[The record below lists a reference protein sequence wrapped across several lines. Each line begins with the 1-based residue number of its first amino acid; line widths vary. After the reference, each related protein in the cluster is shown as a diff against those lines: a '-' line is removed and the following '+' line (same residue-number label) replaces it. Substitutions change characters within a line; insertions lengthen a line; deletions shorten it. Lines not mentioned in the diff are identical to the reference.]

1 MTTSMPPVRSQ
12 PSRVRSGSAALVRR
26 PRFGFR
32 GGPTAAAAALLFSA
46 GMAFLS
52 LPAASAADSEPF
64 PSRPIKVVVPF
75 SAGGGTDT
83 YARIIAEAIQRYR
96 LLPQPMVVINMPG
109 AGATAGSGYVKNA
122 EPDGYTLLLLHDTIV
137 TARLSGAADYGP
149 EAFEPIAGTTEVG
162 MVIAVSQR
170 SPYRSLGELMRAARQ
185 HPGRIAFGANLG
197 ALTHYAGLQLEHAAP
212 GTRFRFV
219 QSGGGAERFAD
230 LRGGH
235 IDVTGFSLEEFLRF
249 RSDGLRA
256 LAYFGERR
264 HPALPDVPTAIEQGF
279 AAAMSNTFYWWA
291 PKGTPRERIDRIA
304 EALQAALQTP
314 YVLEKLRAMHC
325 DPLFVRGEALRRR
338 IAATETRLAALVV
351 RNTTPLP
358 DLPRAVVTLA
368 IVLAIAAVGR
378 ELRRQHMRRHRPQL
392 AGGSPTPTATTPLAD
407 ATASSTEGPPAGENA
422 ASPLTDK
429 VRMATAAG
437 LLAAYAALTFYTPL
451 GFRGATPLFVLA
463 FGNLAAPG
471 RRLRDQAALA
481 ALGLL
486 LAFGLH
492 AVFTHLLVVA
502 LP

>member
-1 MTTSMPPVRSQ
+1 MTIPSARPHPSVDPARAKTS
-12 PSRVRSGSAALVRR
+12 GHRR
-26 PRFGFR
+26 PFALGPLWWFIAAPLALCLGPSPCSDRF
-32 GGPTAAAAALLFSA
+32 
-46 GMAFLS
+46 
-52 LPAASAADSEPF
+52 ASAADGEPF
-64 PSRPIKVVVPF
+64 PSRPIRVIVPF

-83 YARIIAEAIQRYR
+83 YARIIAEAIQRYE
-96 LLPQPMVVINMPG
+96 LLAQPLVVINMPG

-162 MVIAVSQR
+162 MVIAVSAR
-170 SPYRSLGELMRAARQ
+170 SPYRSLNDLMQAARR

-212 GTRFRFV
+212 GARFRFV

-264 HPALPDVPTAIEQGF
+264 HPALPEVPTAIEQGF
-279 AAAMSNTFYWWA
+279 DAAMNNTFYWWA
-291 PKGTPRERIDRIA
+291 PRGTPRDRIDRIA
-304 EALQAALQTP
+304 EALYAALQTP

-325 DPLFVRGEALRRR
+325 DPLFIRGDALRKR
-338 IAATETRLAALVV
+338 IAATEKRLAALIV
-351 RNTTPLP
+351 RDTTPLP
-358 DLPRAVVTLA
+358 DVPRAMVILA
-368 IVLAIAAVGR
+368 VLLAIAAAGR
-378 ELRRQHMRRHRPQL
+378 ELRHHRRRQ
-392 AGGSPTPTATTPLAD
+392 
-407 ATASSTEGPPAGENA
+407 PPAAGRPPNMTETARDA
-422 ASPLTDK
+422 APPAPPGAHDEVSRAETAGPSAGDAA
-429 VRMATAAG
+429 RMMLGAA
-437 LLAAYAALTFYTPL
+437 LLIAYAALTFYTPL

-471 RRLRDQAALA
+471 QRLRDQVTLA
-481 ALGLL
+481 VLGLS

-492 AVFTHLLVVA
+492 AVFTHLLVVP